1 MLMWEETLGPG
12 VSVAH
17 TTDAAWR
24 AVQRVQLDEMLN
36 NVIKQHAAAM
46 PPLCRAAASATQ
58 GCSLQHTGD
67 EPRGD
72 THVGLVQRRAE

>member
-46 PPLCRAAASATQ
+46 PPLCRAAASAT
-58 GCSLQHTGD
+58 
-67 EPRGD
+67 
-72 THVGLVQRRAE
+72 